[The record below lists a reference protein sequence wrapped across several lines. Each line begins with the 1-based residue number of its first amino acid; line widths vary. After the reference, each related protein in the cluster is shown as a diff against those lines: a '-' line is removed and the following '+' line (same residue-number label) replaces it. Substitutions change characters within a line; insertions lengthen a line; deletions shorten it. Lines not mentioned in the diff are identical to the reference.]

1 MRFQINQ
8 IVISCFVA
16 LFCFFS
22 LDTRLE
28 AASPSYQPAPLRNQA
43 LMFEMS
49 GSGSQ
54 QIKLDV
60 IIKKAP
66 VVKKQLLAKK
76 QLPAKQ
82 QLFVKKQLPAKQQ
95 LFVKKQHL
103 VKKQSTIAKQ
113 SELPRTLYR
122 NKIWKVEGERYDIPL
137 RYTSKVKRIVRRL
150 TTKKRK
156 QIIKGMRRSGRYVPM
171 ITKMLLEEGM
181 PLDLVFM
188 VPAESNFNVTA
199 RSHKSAVGLWQFIA
213 STGRNYGLKINRW
226 IDERRDPVLST
237 RAAITYLKHLYGL
250 FGDWELAMAAYNT
263 GEGRV
268 RRAIKKAKRKGLK
281 HNYSSLRLP
290 RETRSYVPAIM
301 AMAVIYKNPA
311 KYGLGHVRP
320 IDAMDETKASLPV
333 SFSLEEVAQRSK
345 MSFRLLREKN
355 QALFLGV
362 PPMTQ
367 KRYSFYI
374 PQRFHTNLMASME
387 QNPEPSKKWSL
398 SYNALLGNSAHVTG
412 VLEKFGAP
420 IYFKV
425 RNGDNLWDLAKKHK
439 TSIRR
444 LARWN
449 KLNSKSVLRVN
460 RRMKTYVPTWRVF
473 KEVGGVSA
481 PSSPRLIAQ
490 RIRVPKG
497 GSLSVIAKRYR
508 TSVKKLIKWNKLS
521 SPNSLRAGQRLV
533 IGYRKVSNSKLPSAA
548 NIIRV
553 PRNTTLSHLAL
564 RYKTTVKKL
573 MSWNGL
579 TNSKQLRTGMRFY
592 VKAPAKGRKK
602 PQKIIV
608 AKTSSNKAPKVRHR
622 IIRVRNGD
630 TLWRLARFYQTT
642 VKKLVALNELKSASS
657 LRLNQKLIVPFRS

>member
-1 MRFQINQ
+1 
-8 IVISCFVA
+8 
-16 LFCFFS
+16 
-22 LDTRLE
+22 
-28 AASPSYQPAPLRNQA
+28 
-43 LMFEMS
+43 
-49 GSGSQ
+49 
-54 QIKLDV
+54 
-60 IIKKAP
+60 
-66 VVKKQLLAKK
+66 
-76 QLPAKQ
+76 
-82 QLFVKKQLPAKQQ
+82 
-95 LFVKKQHL
+95 
-103 VKKQSTIAKQ
+103 
-113 SELPRTLYR
+113 
-122 NKIWKVEGERYDIPL
+122 
-137 RYTSKVKRIVRRL
+137 
-150 TTKKRK
+150 
-156 QIIKGMRRSGRYVPM
+156 MRRSGKYVPM
-171 ITKMLLEEGM
+171 ILKMLREEGM
-181 PLDLVFM
+181 PLDLVYM
-188 VPAESNFNVTA
+188 VPAESNFNVII

-237 RAAITYLKHLYGL
+237 KAAITYLKHLYGL

-268 RRAIKKAKRKGLK
+268 KRAIKKAKRKGLK

-290 RETRSYVPAIM
+290 RETRNYVPSIM

-311 KYGLGHVRP
+311 RYGLGHVRP
-320 IDAMDETKASLPV
+320 IEAMDETKSSLPV

-345 MSFRLLREKN
+345 MSFRMLREKN

-362 PPMTQ
+362 PPMKQ

-412 VLEKFGAP
+412 VLEKYGAP
-420 IYFKV
+420 IYFKI

-473 KEVGGVSA
+473 KEVAGASA
-481 PSSPRLIAQ
+481 PSSPRMIAQ

-508 TSVKKLIKWNKLS
+508 TSVHKLIEWNKLS
-521 SPNSLRAGQRLV
+521 NPNSLRAGQRLV
-533 IGYRKVSNSKLPSAA
+533 IGYRKVSNPKLSSAA

-553 PRNTTLSHLAL
+553 PRNMTLSHLAI

-573 MSWNGL
+573 MNWNGL

-608 AKTSSNKAPKVRHR
+608 AKTSSNNAPKVRHR
-622 IIRVRNGD
+622 IIRIRNGD
-630 TLWRLARFYQTT
+630 TLWRIARFYQTT
-642 VKKLVALNELKSASS
+642 VKELVVLNELKSASR